1 MQHEIDQLTTMLR
14 RLPGLGPRSAK
25 RVILHLLKK
34 PDSLMTPLADLIAKT
49 ADRVVTCQR
58 CGNFDVQSPCEICT
72 DASRDQTTICV
83 VEEVDDLWALEATN
97 SYHGLYHVL
106 GGILS
111 PLDGIG
117 PEDLNIPRLLERLR
131 NSKINE
137 LIMALGATVDG
148 QSTAHYITD
157 HLTDSTINITRLSH
171 GVPVGGELDYLDEGT
186 LITAL
191 KSRRPVG
198 EDVKKQANRQTV
210 MNTGTGDR

>member
-1 MQHEIDQLTTMLR
+1 MQHEIEQLTIMLR

-49 ADRVVTCQR
+49 ADRVVTCHI
-58 CGNFDVQSPCEICT
+58 CGNFDVQSPCEICQ
-72 DASRDQTTICV
+72 DSARDRSTICV
-83 VEEVDDLWALEATN
+83 VEEVDDLWALESTN
-97 SYHGLYHVL
+97 SYNGLYHVL

-117 PEDLNIPRLLERLR
+117 PEDLNIPGLLERL
-131 NSKINE
+131 SKSHVNE

-157 HLTDSTINITRLSH
+157 HLDGTDINITRLSH

-198 EDVKKQANRQTV
+198 EDTDKDRQKANL
-210 MNTGTGDR
+210 